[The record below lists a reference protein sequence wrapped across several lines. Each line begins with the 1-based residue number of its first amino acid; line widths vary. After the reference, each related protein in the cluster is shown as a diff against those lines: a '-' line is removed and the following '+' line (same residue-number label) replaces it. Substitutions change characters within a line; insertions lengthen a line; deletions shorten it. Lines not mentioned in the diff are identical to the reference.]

1 MRLHCKCL
9 FYPDWPT
16 QRCCTRR
23 GRFPAAKT
31 VMVRYYASCLVNC
44 GTNRE
49 RENAS
54 RARLCESLTLD
65 ARNALNLSVTF
76 LLIHA
81 NPLQIGLS
89 IACRAPPPSARPPP
103 PTTRRFSVSR
113 EYLCNGRENWRRR
126 RRGGLHACIALARFR
141 NRTLLCHYKSVNS
154 GRKGATFE

>member
-1 MRLHCKCL
+1 MPFLSQSVRSLHPLPLHSVCSAYGTIIQPFFCSFVSFHRQQRERGRIEGLHCKCL

-16 QRCCTRR
+16 QRC
-23 GRFPAAKT
+23 FPAAKT

-49 RENAS
+49 QENAS
-54 RARLCESLTLD
+54 RARLCESLALD

-89 IACRAPPPSARPPP
+89 IACRAMPSARPPP
-103 PTTRRFSVSR
+103 TRRASLSR
-113 EYLCNGRENWRRR
+113 
-126 RRGGLHACIALARFR
+126 IFM
-141 NRTLLCHYKSVNS
+141 
-154 GRKGATFE
+154 